1 MILSKI
7 NTIKISGVSVA
18 LPTKRLESQT
28 YYDQFGKEN
37 VDKFIEMTGV
47 GSVCRSI
54 PEQTAAD
61 LGYLSAKRLIA
72 EKNIDPSEIGLI
84 VFISQKPDY
93 RTPASS
99 YIIHE
104 RLGLS
109 ENCLCFDI
117 NLACSGFLFGLQ
129 TAMSLLNSSNSKQAL
144 LITADTSVKTISE
157 HDKTMVMLF
166 GDSGST
172 LLLEKTN
179 ETIQTSFGV
188 RSDGSRFKSII
199 TPAGAYRNRNAPLE
213 AVHWSDGILRSDYNT
228 HMKGMDVFGFSISD
242 VPKLIGDFL
251 KEMEKTPE
259 DYDHFVLH
267 QANLYIL
274 KQLSRKNKIP
284 LSQIPIS
291 LDRYGNNSSNSIP
304 LVLADHFSGT
314 ENKTL
319 KLFFSGFGAGLSWAC
334 ADVTINTDAILPILF
349 TDEYDTRFE

>member
-7 NTIKISGVSVA
+7 DNIKISGVSVA
-18 LPTKRLESQT
+18 LPTKLLESQT
-28 YYDQFGKEN
+28 YYSQFGQEN

-47 GSVCRSI
+47 RSVCRSV

-61 LGYLSAKRLIA
+61 LGYLSAKRLIS
-72 EKNIDPSEIGLI
+72 EKKIDVSEIGLLI
-84 VFISQKPDY
+84 FVSQKPDY

-99 YIIHE
+99 YLIHE
-104 RLGLS
+104 RLELS

-129 TAMSLLNSSNSKQAL
+129 TAMSLLNSSNSKKAL

-157 HDKTMVMLF
+157 HDRTMIMLF

-172 LLLEKTN
+172 LLIEKTEEN
-179 ETIQTSFGV
+179 ITTSFGV

-199 TPAGAYRNRNAPLE
+199 TPAGAYRNLNAPTKPTS
-213 AVHWSDGILRSDYNT
+213 WSDGIIRSDYNT
-228 HMKGMDVFGFSISD
+228 HMKGMEVFGFSITD
-242 VPKLIGDFL
+242 VPKLISDFL
-251 KEMEKTPE
+251 VEVNKNT
-259 DYDHFVLH
+259 DSYDHFILH

-284 LSQIPIS
+284 MAKIPIS

-304 LVLADHFSGT
+304 LVLADHFSD
-314 ENKTL
+314 EKNL
-319 KLFFSGFGAGLSWAC
+319 ELNLFFSGFGAGLSWAC
-334 ADVTINTDAILPILF
+334 ADVVISTEVILPILF
-349 TDEYDTRFE
+349 TDEHDASYS

>member
-47 GSVCRSI
+47 GSVCRSVK
-54 PEQTAAD
+54 EQTAAD
-61 LGYLSAKRLIA
+61 LGYLSARRLIN
-72 EKNIDPSEIGLI
+72 ERNIDVSEIGLLI
-84 VFISQKPDY
+84 FVSQKPDY

-99 YIIHE
+99 YMIHE

-109 ENCLCFDI
+109 ENCMCFDI

-129 TAMSLLNSSNSKQAL
+129 TAMSLLNSSNAKKAL

-157 HDKTMVMLF
+157 YDRTMIMLF

-172 LLLEKTN
+172 LLLEKTDKN
-179 ETIQTSFGV
+179 IQTSFVV
-188 RSDGSRFKSII
+188 RSDGNRFKSII
-199 TPAGAYRNRNAPLE
+199 TPSGAYRNLDASVE
-213 AVHWSDGILRSDYNT
+213 SVSWSDGIIRSDYNT

-259 DYDHFVLH
+259 DYDYFVLH

-274 KQLSRKNKIP
+274 KKLSKKNNIP
-284 LSQIPIS
+284 FSQIPIS

-334 ADVTINTDAILPILF
+334 ADVIINTDAILPILF